1 MSKLP
6 EGRELSLVL
15 LGKTGN
21 GKSKTGNSI
30 LGRLHFKASS
40 VAESVTKS
48 CSLGQREDER
58 TIDVIDTPGV
68 LDTSAVSLMD
78 KAKNVYAYLTK
89 NNEVQNEILQEVA
102 RIFAMAP
109 DGFDCFIVVAK
120 YGCRFTAEDAQALKM
135 LQQLLGKEACD
146 NMILVLTHGDQAERE
161 AEENEETVDETLKK
175 WLKSLPPWVQQ
186 FVAAIK
192 NRVFLYN
199 NLLRPEKDPEGY
211 KKQLSRLIKVR
222 PQLIRYCV
230 FISVHKVVDLQSKR
244 K

>member
-21 GKSKTGNSI
+21 GKSRTGNSI

-40 VAESVTKS
+40 EAKSVTKS
-48 CSLGQREDER
+48 CLLGQRKDER
-58 TIDVIDTPGV
+58 SIDVIDTPGV
-68 LDTSAVSLMD
+68 LDTQAVSWMD
-78 KAKNVYAYLTK
+78 KAKSAYAYLTEK
-89 NNEVQNEILQEVA
+89 NEVLSNTLQEVA

-109 DGFDCFIVVAK
+109 EGFDCFIIVAK
-120 YGCRFTAEDAQALKM
+120 YGCRFTDEDAQALKM

-146 NMILVLTHGDQAERE
+146 NMILVLTHGDQTERE

-175 WLKSLPPWVQQ
+175 WLESLPPWVQE

-199 NLLRPEKDPEGY
+199 NLLRPQKDPEGY

-222 PQLIRYCV
+222 PQLLRNYA
-230 FISVHKVVDLQSKR
+230 FISSHKVVDLQS
-244 K
+244 

>member
-1 MSKLP
+1 
-6 EGRELSLVL
+6 
-15 LGKTGN
+15 
-21 GKSKTGNSI
+21 
-30 LGRLHFKASS
+30 
-40 VAESVTKS
+40 
-48 CSLGQREDER
+48 
-58 TIDVIDTPGV
+58 
-68 LDTSAVSLMD
+68 MD
-78 KAKNVYAYLTK
+78 KAKNALAYLTK

-109 DGFDCFIVVAK
+109 DGFNCFIVVAK

-161 AEENEETVDETLKK
+161 AEENEETVEETLKK

-192 NRVFLYN
+192 DRVFLFN
-199 NLLRPEKDPEGY
+199 NCLRPEKDPEGY

-222 PQLIRYCV
+222 PQLLRNCA
-230 FISVHKVVDLQSKR
+230 FTSCHTVVDLQIVFKVSENHNISSKTLSVEVSR
-244 K
+244 LVLARFTTQW